1 MTCRNAMN
9 LAYVSVQLA
18 ALTAVA
24 RAQTKLLVH
33 LAKLNGGDRDAIEA
47 IIDERDQLQERIGQA
62 RIALHEEFAARDY
75 SNAEHDVT

>member
-1 MTCRNAMN
+1 MMN
-9 LAYVSVQLA
+9 RISMDLGYILVQLD
-18 ALTAVA
+18 ALTAEA
-24 RAQTKLLVH
+24 RAQTELLVH
-33 LAKLNGGDRDAIEA
+33 LLELKGGDRDAIEA